1 MNDIARH
8 LQSMLLRQR
17 GQNGKLAEEISEK
30 LSAESQERLFRI
42 FQDMEG
48 EAAANRRKTWMK

>member
-1 MNDIARH
+1 
-8 LQSMLLRQR
+8 MLLRQR

-30 LSAESQERLFRI
+30 LSAESQERLLRI

-48 EAAANRRKTWMK
+48 EAAANGRKTWMR

>member
-30 LSAESQERLFRI
+30 LSPESQEFRI

-48 EAAANRRKTWMK
+48 EAAANRRKTWMR

>member
-48 EAAANRRKTWMK
+48 EAAANRRKTWMG

>member
-1 MNDIARH
+1 
-8 LQSMLLRQR
+8 MLLRQR

-48 EAAANRRKTWMK
+48 EATANRRKTWMR